1 MDKQQMS
8 AILKTKPGK
17 IAMLF
22 IVLSVFSLL
31 GGFIDIANLVT
42 GIIGAI
48 IFFFVSGI
56 FFLKGKKEVENP
68 TETSGSTPAA
78 SVQDTHASTIPISK
92 ITKPKF
98 KPTKKV
104 EKYFYIDD
112 ENKQW
117 CVPCSK
123 ESKAVYNYSDLL
135 DFELIEDGGT
145 VTSGSLGRA
154 IAGGL
159 AFGGLGA
166 VVGGM
171 TGKQK
176 QTCSKLQIKIT
187 VKDIKHPA
195 LYINLL
201 DFEVK
206 KDNMIYK
213 NCIDSAQEIISL
225 LQVIKAINE

>member
-1 MDKQQMS
+1 MDHQQMS

-17 IAMLF
+17 IGVLF
-22 IVLSVFSLL
+22 IALSVLSLL
-31 GGFIDIANLVT
+31 GGFMDVANLAA
-42 GIIGAI
+42 GIMGAI
-48 IFFFVSGI
+48 IFFFISGI
-56 FFLKGKKEVENP
+56 FFTKGKKQVESSA
-68 TETSGSTPAA
+68 EILGSESTASAQSSNVAAVPA
-78 SVQDTHASTIPISK
+78 TR

-104 EKYFYIDD
+104 EKYFYVDD
-112 ENKQW
+112 KNKQW

-195 LYINLL
+195 L
-201 DFEVK
+201 
-206 KDNMIYK
+206 
-213 NCIDSAQEIISL
+213 
-225 LQVIKAINE
+225 